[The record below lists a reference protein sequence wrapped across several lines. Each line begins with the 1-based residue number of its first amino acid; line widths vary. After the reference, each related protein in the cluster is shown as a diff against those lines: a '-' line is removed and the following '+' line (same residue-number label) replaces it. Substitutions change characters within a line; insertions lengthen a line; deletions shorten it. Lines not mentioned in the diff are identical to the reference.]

1 MLNSFNWW
9 RSLKKNCSLKKFIIS
24 VVFLCAASFPAF
36 PRAVAQVSP
45 IEGIEW
51 IFETTM
57 GFQNLNNL
65 LMSKEGTSSSNST
78 EALFFY
84 GILFHAYLDKMPLMR
99 AQMNLGLTKKKFIF
113 WSENP
118 DFNHADQSLS
128 ELLRCIEVDAH
139 FLMPSVRLY
148 HGTFIPFVGYSFF
161 NYSYA
166 ENFTTTKE
174 DTFKFSAF
182 SVGLEYNSKISKAIR
197 QNYYFSFAPLLFNQT
212 ETLKPYFYLNYGA
225 EAVFDT
231 SPVAITLFLAFK
243 NGLNA
248 DSKFFYRDSYTFSNT
263 ELGLSFHISLN

>member
-1 MLNSFNWW
+1 MLLLFN
-9 RSLKKNCSLKKFIIS
+9 RCSPLKKICSPKKIIIAFI
-24 VVFLCAASFPAF
+24 FLCVTDLPTFS
-36 PRAVAQVSP
+36 RAVAQVSP
-45 IEGIEW
+45 IEGIDW

-65 LMSKEGTSSSNST
+65 LMSKEGTSSSNSS

-99 AQMNLGLTKKKFIF
+99 AQMNLGLSKKRFIF

-118 DFNHADQSLS
+118 DFNHSDQSLS

-148 HGTFIPFVGYSFF
+148 RGTFIPFFGYSFF

-166 ENFTTTKE
+166 ENFTTAK
-174 DTFKFSAF
+174 DNTFKFSAF
-182 SVGLEYNSKISKAIR
+182 SVGLEYNSKYSKTIR
-197 QNYYFSFAPLLFNQT
+197 QNYYFSFAPLLFNQA
-212 ETLKPYFYLNYGA
+212 ETIKPYFYLNYGA
-225 EAVFDT
+225 EAIFDT

-248 DSKFFYRDSYTFSNT
+248 DSKIFYRDSYIFSNT